1 MTIQY
6 TDISKLES
14 IDGKPILEISEH
26 KTEYFKDK
34 NDPKFFTFVESDTRK
49 QEELLDKNDVDL
61 VTTDVGIRVKTGFH
75 AGIREFDKFIIKVVP
90 KSVGGFENLG
100 RMITFCYLDK
110 ISFFDLEE
118 IRFQSKREH
127 PLEFLIPAFTQ
138 LCQKLITKGLYRTY
152 VTTIDNIPYLK
163 GKLLLKQQIQNT
175 MKFNMKFSCEYDE
188 FTTNNLENQIILYT
202 LKKCLIITD
211 NSNLKT
217 KILKLIHHI
226 TKQVEDQQI
235 SLSDFQKIHYTR
247 LNKDYQNPLVIAKK
261 ILKNIGVLNLNEMKD
276 KLIFSFF
283 EKMPDLFEEF
293 LAKLFEY
300 SKYELESQNITYP
313 WKENGK
319 DSNLHIKPDLVLY
332 QDKLFDTSFL
342 PHDKDYL
349 IRENVKFV
357 MDAKYMEELK
367 PHERYQIAFYL
378 HEYKIKNGFALLPTL
393 ESTFSKDENDHMIY
407 KDDKKQ
413 LLGVPS
419 QEISISIRHINV
431 DQLLDVLYSKKS
443 KEEIETEILSI
454 LEQITT

>member
-26 KTEYFKDK
+26 TTKYFKDR

-49 QEELLDKNDVDL
+49 QEELVKNDIFVDQ
-61 VTTDVGIRVKTGFH
+61 TDVGIKIQAGFH

-118 IRFQSKREH
+118 IRFQSKHDH
-127 PLEFLIPAFTQ
+127 PLDLLIPAFTQ

-152 VTTIDNIPYLK
+152 VTTTDNIPYLK

-188 FTTNNLENQIILYT
+188 FTANNLENQIILYT

-226 TKQVEDQQI
+226 TRQVEDQQI

-247 LNKDYQNPLVIAKK
+247 LNKDYKNPLIIAKK
-261 ILKNIGVLNLNEMKD
+261 ILENIGVLNLNEMKD

-283 EKMPDLFEEF
+283 EPMPDLFEEF

-300 SKYELESQNITYP
+300 STYKLEHPNITYP

-319 DSNLHIKPDLVLY
+319 DSNMNIQPDLVLY
-332 QDKLFDTSFL
+332 QDKLFDNSKTRY
-342 PHDKDYL
+342 DKDFL

-378 HEYKIKNGFALLPTL
+378 HEYEMKNGFALLPTL
-393 ESTFSKDENDHMIY
+393 ESTFSKDENDHMVY

-413 LLGVPS
+413 LLEVPS
-419 QEISISIRHINV
+419 QEISINIRHINV
-431 DQLLDVLYSKKS
+431 DQLLSVLYSRKS
-443 KEEIETEILSI
+443 QKEIESEILSI
-454 LEQITT
+454 LEQITA